1 MEKQLQRSRTNRVIA
16 GVCGGLGQYFNL
28 DPVLLRVLA
37 VILAFISGGTMI
49 LVYLALALIMPLQP
63 E

>member
-37 VILAFISGGTMI
+37 VVLAFISGGTMI
-49 LVYLALALIMPLQP
+49 LVYLVLALIMPLQA